1 MKKPLV
7 LLFIFF
13 SFVSS
18 IAQKSPI
25 LFQKTVHD
33 FGNVPELVEDIEYRF
48 LFKNM
53 GDSLLSIK
61 EVKADCD
68 CTKPT
73 FYDKKIKKS
82 GKGFIKVGFQR
93 YNRAGAFEK
102 KLTVIALSD
111 TIEIKTELTIK
122 GNVIAKEKFD
132 VKRYKHQMGRVAV
145 ITPNIMMGDILTN
158 EVKTK
163 EFFIYNNS
171 DTLVKLKS
179 DNLPDFLEVNILP
192 KEVPAKSFATV
203 EIKYNPIIKKD
214 FGFLVDTLVII
225 SKKEDQKNENTFIL
239 RSTIHQHFGS
249 ITENQ
254 VTPKIALSTYTHDL
268 GFITKNGKKQ
278 GTFEIDNIG
287 DVDLTIHT
295 VKSFCSCI
303 TILDNKSYKIPREET
318 IQITYEMNT
327 KGYNEGKKMKK
338 TIVVYSNDPIHPEK
352 KLIVKALV
360 K

>member
-1 MKKPLV
+1 MKNPLV
-7 LLFIFF
+7 LLFILF
-13 SFVSS
+13 SFVSA

-25 LFQKTVHD
+25 LFQKTTHD
-33 FGNVPELVEDIEYRF
+33 FGNIPELVEDIEYRF

-61 EVKADCD
+61 EVKADCE

-73 FYDKKIKKS
+73 FYDKKLKKDE
-82 GKGFIKVGFQR
+82 KGFINIGFQR

-111 TIEIKTELTIK
+111 TTEIKVELVIK

-132 VKRYKHQMGRVAV
+132 IKRYKHQMGGIAV

-158 EVKTK
+158 EIKKK

-171 DTLVKLKS
+171 DTLVNLSS
-179 DNLPDFLEVNILP
+179 DDVSDFFKISISPE
-192 KEVPAKSFATV
+192 EVPAKSFARV
-203 EIKYNPIIKKD
+203 EITYNPIERKD
-214 FGFLVDTLVII
+214 FGFLIDTLVILF
-225 SKKEDQKNENTFIL
+225 KKEGQEIKNTFIL
-239 RSTIHQHFGS
+239 RSTIHQYFAPA
-249 ITENQ
+249 TEEE

-268 GFITKNGKKQ
+268 GFITKNGKKR

-287 DVDLTIHT
+287 DVELTIHT
-295 VKSFCSCI
+295 IKSFCDCI
-303 TILDNKSYKIPREET
+303 TILENKSYKIPKEGT
-318 IQITYEMNT
+318 ISITYEMST
-327 KGYNEGKKMKK
+327 KGYNEGRKLKK
-338 TIVVYSNDPIHPEK
+338 TIVVYSNDPRHPEK
-352 KLIVKALV
+352 KLQVKALV